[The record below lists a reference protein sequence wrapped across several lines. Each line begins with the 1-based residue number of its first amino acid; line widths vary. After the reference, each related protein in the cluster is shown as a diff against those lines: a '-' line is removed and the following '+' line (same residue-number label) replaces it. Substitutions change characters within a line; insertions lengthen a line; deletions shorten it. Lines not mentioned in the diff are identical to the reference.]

1 MCDQKFDVPR
11 EALLL
16 NYNRNRREDEKN
28 NRDQVLYSWVC
39 LLFVWKSRERDVTT
53 LLLLSILSIRFVFF
67 VLRQNLLPFYP
78 LSLFLFSL
86 TVFLLDCNCP
96 NCLHHVC
103 LPCFP
108 LSLSSLLFLYLFLTQ
123 TVKSW
128 ESFCNPVPL
137 LEFLF
142 KERKRER
149 EELKAS
155 KNEDKRRWSNKKKE
169 K

>member
-67 VLRQNLLPFYP
+67 VLRQNLLSFYP

-103 LPCFP
+103 LPCFS
-108 LSLSSLLFLYLFLTQ
+108 LSLFFALLVSLSYTDSK
-123 TVKSW
+123 V
-128 ESFCNPVPL
+128 VGIL
-137 LEFLF
+137 LQSCPSPGISLQRE
-142 KERKRER
+142 KERER
-149 EELKAS
+149 GTES
-155 KNEDKRRWSNKKKE
+155 IQKRR
-169 K
+169 